1 MCMDNL
7 KENEKDKDCTF
18 LKMNQQVAN
27 HYYKISSINIFS
39 DEILIS
45 LINIKFITKEKKQVN
60 ILISMSYNKY
70 QLCTLIENGNFSFLA
85 NSSCK

>member
-1 MCMDNL
+1 MDNL
-7 KENEKDKDCTF
+7 KEKEKDKDCTF

-45 LINIKFITKEKKQVN
+45 LINTSSSSPRQKNK
-60 ILISMSYNKY
+60 LIY
-70 QLCTLIENGNFSFLA
+70 
-85 NSSCK
+85 

>member
-1 MCMDNL
+1 MDNL
-7 KENEKDKDCTF
+7 KEKEKDKDCTF

-45 LINIKFITKEKKQVN
+45 LI
-60 ILISMSYNKY
+60 KY
-70 QLCTLIENGNFSFLA
+70 QVPHQGKKPS
-85 NSSCK
+85 

>member
-7 KENEKDKDCTF
+7 KEKEKDKDCTF

-45 LINIKFITKEKKQVN
+45 LINTSSSSPRQKNK
-60 ILISMSYNKY
+60 LIY
-70 QLCTLIENGNFSFLA
+70 
-85 NSSCK
+85 